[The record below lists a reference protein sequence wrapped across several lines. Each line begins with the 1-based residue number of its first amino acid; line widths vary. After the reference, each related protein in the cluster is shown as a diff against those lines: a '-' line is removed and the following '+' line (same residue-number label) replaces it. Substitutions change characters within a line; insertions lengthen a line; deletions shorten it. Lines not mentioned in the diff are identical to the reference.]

1 MNQSIQFIPLQVSVW
16 YFNEPNS
23 ENKNQYPLWSLQK
36 ETVVPSCYRELSAEG
51 SLKPVSL
58 GPRQWPIATLLGWSY
73 AVTFATTNDLLGSH
87 LSMSES
93 FTLIEGKDKVSGKRG
108 S

>member
-1 MNQSIQFIPLQVSVW
+1 MNQSIQLTPPQDSVW

-23 ENKNQYPLWSLQK
+23 ENKNQYPLWFLQK
-36 ETVVPSCYRELSAEG
+36 GTVVPSCYRELSAER

-58 GPRQWPIATLLGWSY
+58 GPRQWPIATLLGWSS
-73 AVTFATTNDLLGSH
+73 AVTFATTNDLLGCH

-93 FTLIEGKDKVSGKRG
+93 FTLIEGKDEASGKRG

>member
-1 MNQSIQFIPLQVSVW
+1 MNQSMQLIPPQDSVW

-23 ENKNQYPLWSLQK
+23 QNKNQYPLWSLQK
-36 ETVVPSCYRELSAEG
+36 GTVVPSCYRELSAEG

-58 GPRQWPIATLLGWSY
+58 GPRQWPIATLLSWPY

-93 FTLIEGKDKVSGKRG
+93 FTLIEASGKRG